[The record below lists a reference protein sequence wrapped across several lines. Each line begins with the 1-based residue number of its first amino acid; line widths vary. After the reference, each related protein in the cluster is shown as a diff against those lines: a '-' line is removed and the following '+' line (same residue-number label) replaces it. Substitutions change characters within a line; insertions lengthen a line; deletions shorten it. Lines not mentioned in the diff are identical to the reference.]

1 MPVCTPGDAHA
12 YKDPQLMVWLLML
25 RPVWAGVF
33 VHGGVVHPSPP
44 PPILVKHSQ
53 HPRPS
58 CTHTHPTP
66 YTQVRARFVERF
78 SMGAPFAGGE
88 VRGPVIKDMSDR
100 VSWVEK
106 FVRVGSAAQT
116 EAQAQQQQQQQHSP
130 TVSGSCGSQQR
141 GCVWSRAVVADCS

>member
-1 MPVCTPGDAHA
+1 MTGCVCAECA
-12 YKDPQLMVWLLML
+12 
-25 RPVWAGVF
+25 RR
-33 VHGGVVHPSPP
+33 GVVC
-44 PPILVKHSQ
+44 L
-53 HPRPS
+53 
-58 CTHTHPTP
+58 
-66 YTQVRARFVERF
+66 QVRARFVERF

-130 TVSGSCGSQQR
+130 AVSAAACRVRVCVTRVQVANCGWLVLKPGTSGQQQMQDMWFTNALLPASSSTVS
-141 GCVWSRAVVADCS
+141 